1 MVGRRRK
8 RPKLRRGVPPSAGR
22 KLNLMNAISSNCDP
36 LDLVET
42 HLIRRAIVEFCR
54 PRRLVRRDLLRVLQ
68 RGAIFEVS

>member
-1 MVGRRRK
+1 
-8 RPKLRRGVPPSAGR
+8 
-22 KLNLMNAISSNCDP
+22 MNAISSNCDP